1 MALDFSL
8 SEEQKLVRDTAK
20 DILAS
25 FASRKD
31 ELIHQVMVEKKFPQ
45 EMWDAFADAGFLG
58 SIIPEEYGGTGMG
71 LLPYTLAMEELG
83 AAGFGNALMVVTI
96 MDAACILRN
105 GTEEVKRR
113 WLPGI
118 ADGSEK
124 WCFAVTEAN
133 AGSNT
138 FRLETTARRDGDVF
152 RLNGEKTYITGAD
165 VADYCLLVTRSMTYE
180 ECKEQGLPKAYGLT
194 ILGIPT
200 DLPGLSMTPI
210 PTRGIEGFTQ
220 FTLHF
225 DNCEVPVENLIG
237 EEHGGFMALLNSL
250 NPERILAAAIGAG
263 MTRYLVSRSVEYAKD
278 RKVFKNTPI
287 GAYQSIQHPLAEI
300 SIELEAVRMLA
311 YKAAWA
317 FDQNL
322 PPGEIGMTANMAKY
336 LAAELSIKAA
346 DRAIQTH
353 GGNGFSTDYGVIHY
367 WEAARLLRTAPI
379 SKEMIL
385 NYVSEHV
392 LGLPRSY

>member
-1 MALDFSL
+1 MALDYSL
-8 SEEQKLVRDTAK
+8 SEEQKLVRETAR

-25 FASRKD
+25 FADRKD

-58 SIIPEEYGGTGMG
+58 SIIPEEYGGSGMG
-71 LLPYTLAMEELG
+71 LLPYTMAMEELG

-105 GTEEVKRR
+105 GTEEVKKR

-118 ADGSEK
+118 ADGSDK
-124 WCFAVTEAN
+124 WCFAVTESN

-138 FRLETTARRDGDVF
+138 FRLETIAKRDGDVF
-152 RLNGEKTYITGAD
+152 RINGEKTFITGAD
-165 VADYCLLVTRSMTYE
+165 VADMCMLVTRSMTYA

-194 ILGIPT
+194 ILGVPT
-200 DLPGLSMTPI
+200 EMPGLSLTPI
-210 PTRGIEGFTQ
+210 NTRGIEGFVQYTM
-220 FTLHF
+220 HF
-225 DNCEVPVENLIG
+225 DNCEVPANNLIG

-250 NPERILAAAIGAG
+250 NP
-263 MTRYLVSRSVEYAKD
+263 KD
-278 RKVFKNTPI
+278 RKVFRDTPI
-287 GAYQSIQHPLAEI
+287 GAYQSIQHPLAELT
-300 SIELEAVRMLA
+300 IELAAVQQLT

-317 FDQNL
+317 FDEGR

-336 LAAELSIKAA
+336 LAAEMAIKAA

-353 GGNGFSTDYGVIHY
+353 GGNGFSADYGVIHY

>member
-1 MALDFSL
+1 MALDFSF
-8 SEEQKLVRDTAK
+8 SEEQLLVRDTAK

-25 FASRKD
+25 YASRKA

-58 SIIPEEYGGTGMG
+58 SIIPEEYGGSGMG
-71 LLPYTLAMEELG
+71 LLPYTMAMEELG

-105 GTEEVKRR
+105 GTEEVKKR

-118 ADGSEK
+118 ADGSDK
-124 WCFAVTEAN
+124 WCFAVTESN

-138 FRLETTARRDGDVF
+138 FRLETIAKRDGDVF
-152 RLNGEKTYITGAD
+152 RINGEKTFITGAD
-165 VADYCLLVTRSMTYE
+165 VADMCMLVTRSMTYA

-194 ILGIPT
+194 ILGVPT
-200 DLPGLSMTPI
+200 EMPGLSLTPI
-210 PTRGIEGFTQ
+210 NTRGIEGFVQYTM
-220 FTLHF
+220 HF
-225 DNCEVPVENLIG
+225 DNCEVPANNLIG

-250 NPERILAAAIGAG
+250 NPERILASALACG
-263 MTRYLVSRSVEYAKD
+263 MTKYLVDRSVDYAKD
-278 RKVFKNTPI
+278 RKVFRDTPI
-287 GAYQSIQHPLAEI
+287 GAYQSIQHPLAELT
-300 SIELEAVRMLA
+300 IELAAVQQLT

-317 FDQNL
+317 FDEGR

-336 LAAELSIKAA
+336 LAAEMAIKAA

-353 GGNGFSTDYGVIHY
+353 GGNGFSADYGVIHY